1 MLDLNK
7 IRHKLSR
14 LVTRL
19 TGWYPNHVFNV
30 LGCGVIKKILVN
42 NREIKHIKGEFKDP
56 AEESKVPPK
65 TDIGSIFK

>member
-19 TGWYPNHVFNV
+19 TGWYPGYVFDDYTELHNV
-30 LGCGVIKKILVN
+30 YVYLDQKVIKLTRENKILKAKN
-42 NREIKHIKGEFKDP
+42 I
-56 AEESKVPPK
+56 
-65 TDIGSIFK
+65 